1 MEDREDE
8 VHQFVRDFL
17 MKDVSNIQQNQTK
30 PKHVTSVQGVRE
42 LKRLQ
47 SLINYDREGSKGVK
61 LIVFGL

>member
-30 PKHVTSVQGVRE
+30 PKHNFSSGGTGIKEIPV
-42 LKRLQ
+42 
-47 SLINYDREGSKGVK
+47 INQ
-61 LIVFGL
+61 L